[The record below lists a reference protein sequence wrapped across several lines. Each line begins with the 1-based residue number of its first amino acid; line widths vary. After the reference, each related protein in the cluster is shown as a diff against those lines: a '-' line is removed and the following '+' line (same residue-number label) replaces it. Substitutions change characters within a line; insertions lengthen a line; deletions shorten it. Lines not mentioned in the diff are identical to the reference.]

1 MTADPDH
8 DGIPTLLGWLR
19 GRRPNRTAR
28 ADFRID
34 DFTTPAEG
42 DAYDFRVTV
51 AGTWMARGQFSA
63 KTFDR
68 FIADNWAEMAEVIHT
83 TVREHARRF
92 PPHKPATAEAAI
104 NDVLR
109 ERIPSVVAGYS
120 QNAGAD
126 LSLSARALVGMSGP
140 VREIQ
145 SEAWAQLL
153 RRDAGFELARQLGQ
167 LRTLWSEVLRV
178 TLGDWT
184 ERYALQLAEQP
195 SQTTEVVTDMLAE
208 RRQEA
213 ERQLDDLNRTIAK
226 HQSID
231 MLDFV
236 LQTDSALRAIMT
248 TLGVPLPD
256 SPPSSPFTSMADD

>member
-1 MTADPDH
+1 MTTEQNHSGAL
-8 DGIPTLLGWLR
+8 GFLGWLR
-19 GRRPNRTAR
+19 GRRPNRTSR
-28 ADFRID
+28 ADFRLD

-51 AGTWMARGQFSA
+51 TGTWIVRGQFSA

-68 FIADNWAEMAEVIHT
+68 FITDNWAEMAEIIHT

-104 NDVLR
+104 NEVLR
-109 ERIPSVVAGYS
+109 ERIPSMLGRHS
-120 QNAGAD
+120 EHAGAD
-126 LSLSARALVGMSGP
+126 LSLSVRALVGMSDP

-145 SEAWAQLL
+145 GEVWAQLL
-153 RRDAGFELARQLGQ
+153 RRDAGFELAKQLGQ

-195 SQTTEVVTDMLAE
+195 SQTTEIVTDMLTE

-213 ERQLDDLNRTIAK
+213 ERQLDDLNRTISK

-256 SPPSSPFTSMADD
+256 PPPSSPFTTMADS